1 MKLGFVICVLVVVF
15 CMSVSAGN
23 IFIPGSELTG
33 WYDAPLGFGRTDFTA
48 TVVSYD
54 DQTGDFN
61 ASGTDSQGDFTLKGK
76 VEGDEVSIVKDYVA
90 SDGYKNIKYRG
101 TVEND
106 EVKGT
111 YKFRYK
117 ALFIDIPIHENFYI
131 KVTA

>member
-1 MKLGFVICVLVVVF
+1 
-15 CMSVSAGN
+15 MSVSAGN

-33 WYDAPLGFGRTDFTA
+33 WYFFLSFFLFFSFFRYDAPLGFGRTDFTA

-76 VEGDEVSIVKDYVA
+76 VEGDEVSIMKDYVA